1 MPSSPIKPDLK
12 EFAFVCHGCNIMLK
26 EYTQEHSKIEYVGPG
41 LCVPW
46 WGVNFVQN
54 MDISLYSD
62 AA

>member
-1 MPSSPIKPDLK
+1 
-12 EFAFVCHGCNIMLK
+12 MLK

-54 MDISLYSD
+54 MGTSLYVNPRGLTVFQILFWTE
-62 AA
+62 A